1 MEGNQE
7 MSKVFEHILVP
18 YNGTSGSNKSFRKAI
33 SIASLTSA
41 RVTILTCLEERPSF
55 GFFKT
60 KTSKQ
65 EFEKEK
71 KSVERQQKILEE
83 FASNH
88 NVTCKSKIVK
98 NGFASTGI
106 IEFAKK
112 NDVDLVIMTKTKI
125 SSRYE
130 KMHYQS
136 TIENV
141 LRNAVCPTLVL

>member
-1 MEGNQE
+1 
-7 MSKVFEHILVP
+7 MSKIFEHILVP
-18 YNGTSGSNKSFRKAI
+18 YNGTGGSNKSFRKAV
-33 SIASLTSA
+33 SLASA
-41 RVTILTCLEERPSF
+41 INAKVTVLTCLEERASF

-71 KSVERQQKILEE
+71 KSAENQHKILEK
-83 FASNH
+83 FASTH
-88 NVTCKSKIVK
+88 GVICESKIVK
-98 NGFASTGI
+98 NGFASTSI
-106 IEFAKK
+106 LEFAKK
-112 NDVDLVIMTKTKI
+112 HKVDLVIMTKTKI
-125 SSRYE
+125 SSNYE

>member
-1 MEGNQE
+1 
-7 MSKVFEHILVP
+7 MSNVFEHILVP
-18 YNGTSGSNKSFRKAI
+18 YNGTSGSNKSFRKAV

-41 RVTILTCLEERPSF
+41 KVTILTCLEERPSF

-65 EFEKEK
+65 EFEKEQ
-71 KSVERQQKILEE
+71 KSVEKQQKILEK
-83 FASNH
+83 FASDH
-88 NVTCKSKIVK
+88 GVTCKSKIVK
-98 NGFASTGI
+98 DGFASKSI

-112 NDVDLVIMTKTKI
+112 HDVDLVIMTKTKI
-125 SSRYE
+125 SLRYE

>member
-1 MEGNQE
+1 
-7 MSKVFEHILVP
+7 MSTVFEHILVP
-18 YNGTSGSNKSFRKAI
+18 YNGTGGSNKSFRKAV
-33 SIASLTSA
+33 SLAALTDA
-41 RVTILTCLEERPSF
+41 KVTILTCLEERPTF

-65 EFEKEK
+65 EFEKERK
-71 KSVERQQKILEE
+71 VVEKQQKILEE
-83 FASNH
+83 FASGH
-88 NVTCKSKIVK
+88 GITCKSKIVK
-98 NGFASTGI
+98 SGFASEGI

-112 NDVDLVIMTKTKI
+112 HNVDLIIIAKTKI
-125 SSRYE
+125 SFRYE